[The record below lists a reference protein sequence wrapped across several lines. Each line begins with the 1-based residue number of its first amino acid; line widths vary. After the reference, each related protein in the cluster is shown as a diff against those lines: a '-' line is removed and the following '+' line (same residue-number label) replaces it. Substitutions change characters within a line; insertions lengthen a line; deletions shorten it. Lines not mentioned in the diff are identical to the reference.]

1 MDKQKALKILQSIH
15 KDEYEQWVLPHH
27 YQRCNKAITL
37 PNGEDATLV
46 VEDAVCDFLDYVKKL
61 IEKEEDI

>member
-15 KDEYEQWVLPHH
+15 RDMYEQWIIPHH
-27 YQRCNKAITL
+27 YERCYKKMTL
-37 PNGEDATLV
+37 PDGEEATLI

-61 IEKEEDI
+61 IEKQEK